1 MPSWFSKAFKNSAG
15 EDAASGTRVVKTL
28 DDLDALKPAAP
39 RRVVQATVLAEPEDT
54 VAPRGDGVR
63 IRARMEKDYQ
73 TIVFMLDRPVLKG
86 YSAYFDDEDEAE
98 AKSPLATAL
107 FTFEDVQ
114 TVLIHHANIS
124 LTFADLYNE
133 PWEERAREAGVIIR
147 SFVDEG
153 REIMDASFWDAMP
166 SETEIASRVQL
177 VIDTQINPGIAS
189 HSGVITLNRV
199 TGNTVYI
206 TMGGGC
212 QGCAASTITLR
223 QGVHYAFRN
232 EVPSIGAILDETDH
246 AAGTNPYYSELPVGM

>member
-1 MPSWFSKAFKNSAG
+1 MPSWFSKAFKSSDPAPEEVKNP
-15 EDAASGTRVVKTL
+15 VKTL
-28 DDLDALKPAAP
+28 EDLDAIKPAEP
-39 RRVVQATVLAEPEDT
+39 RRVVQAPVLAETEDDG
-54 VAPRGDGVR
+54 APAGASVR

-73 TIVFMLDRPVLKG
+73 TLLLMADRPVLKG
-86 YSAYFDDEDEAE
+86 YSAYFYDEDEAD
-98 AKSPLATAL
+98 AKCPLAAAL
-107 FTFEDVQ
+107 FTIEGVQ
-114 TVLIHHANIS
+114 TILIHHANVT

-147 SFVDEG
+147 GFLDDDRPVMDESYW
-153 REIMDASFWDAMP
+153 EAMP
-166 SETEIASRVQL
+166 SEEEIASRIQM
-177 VIDTQINPGIAS
+177 VIDSEINPGIAS

-223 QGVHYAFRN
+223 QGVHHAFRN
-232 EVPSIGAILDETDH
+232 EVPQVGAILDETDH